1 MAELLEADRE
11 AVQGSVNAPPVVRER
26 GAAVQLMSGVARA
39 ILWAVGLLVL
49 GVAVWEGYKALGR
62 AFQDTVPGLGIKF
75 PISTTDYSMPHT
87 WDIAAA
93 FMEPA
98 RRGQPATLLEFL
110 VSQTWVTMRE
120 ALIGLVIGGL
130 LGVALAALFSLAAP
144 IRRGLMPW
152 MVVSQTI
159 PLVALAPMIVIWGG
173 QLGLPSWMA
182 VSFISAY
189 LAFFPVAIN
198 TLRGLQSPPMVQ
210 REFMVSI
217 AAGRVQAFRL
227 LRFPAALP
235 LFFTGLKLAATTSVV
250 GAIVGE
256 LSAGTGAGIGR
267 SILNFTYYYSNGPE
281 KLYAAVLV
289 AAVSGVL
296 FVQVINAGERVAL
309 RHRVAEG
316 RPS

>member
-1 MAELLEADRE
+1 MAELLEVERE
-11 AVQGSVNAPPVVRER
+11 TAPNSSSAAP
-26 GAAVQLMSGVARA
+26 GARQRSALAEIVGGVGRA
-39 ILWAVGLLVL
+39 ILWAVGLLLL
-49 GVAVWEGYKALGR
+49 GVLIWEGYKALGR
-62 AFQDTVPGLGIKF
+62 AFSDKVPVLGIKF
-75 PISTTDYSMPHT
+75 PISTTDLAMPHS

-93 FMEPA
+93 LAEPA
-98 RRGQPATLLEFL
+98 RRGDPETLLGFL
-110 VSQTWVTMRE
+110 VAQTWVTMRE

-130 LGVALAALFSLAAP
+130 LGVALAATFSLAAP

-182 VSFISAY
+182 VSIIAAY

-210 REFMVSI
+210 REFMVSV
-217 AAGRVQAFRL
+217 AAGRVQTLRM

-256 LSAGTGAGIGR
+256 LSAGTGVGIGR

-289 AAVSGVL
+289 AAVSGVV
-296 FVQVINAGERVAL
+296 FVQVINAVEHVAL
-309 RHRVAEG
+309 RHRATE
-316 RPS
+316 RRS